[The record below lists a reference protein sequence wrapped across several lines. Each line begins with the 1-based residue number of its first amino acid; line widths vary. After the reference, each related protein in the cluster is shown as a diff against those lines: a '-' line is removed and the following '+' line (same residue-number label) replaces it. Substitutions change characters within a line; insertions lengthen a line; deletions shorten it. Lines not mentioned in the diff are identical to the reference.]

1 VNVRT
6 VFTSGSLAVRVGWG
20 VVLLVRT
27 EKVLALLSG
36 DSVPSGGAGP
46 SGDPVLSGGAGPGD
60 GAGAAGRRDLRRA
73 RTVLRVLGARQILQ
87 GVTEALLLGA
97 HVPAST
103 LRLPATA
110 VDSLHAASC
119 FGFAAMDQRWRRVAM
134 ADGMIAS
141 TCAMLDLALLG
152 R

>member
-1 VNVRT
+1 MNVRT
-6 VFTSGSLAVRVGWG
+6 VLTSGSLAVRVGWG

-36 DSVPSGGAGP
+36 DPVP
-46 SGDPVLSGGAGPGD
+46 SGDPVLSGGAGAGD
-60 GAGAAGRRDLRRA
+60 GAGSAGRRDLRRA
-73 RTVLRVLGARQILQ
+73 RAVLRVLGARQILQ
-87 GVTEALLLGA
+87 GVTEASLLGA
-97 HVPAST
+97 HVPART

-119 FGFAAMDQRWRRVAM
+119 FGFAAMDQRWHRVAM

-141 TCAMLDLALLG
+141 TCALLDLALLG